1 MAEAAAGAA
10 EGSGGGA
17 VGDRGLGAKPI
28 GPAPAGRRPRTPPQP
43 GSLEALGLETN
54 MLIGLLAKAIYR
66 LGIETA
72 PDMAASLHLP
82 VALTSQLIQIGK
94 DQKLIEAK
102 GQLGASVTAEMRWE
116 LTGKGRE
123 WALEA
128 FQHNDYV
135 GAVPVPLEQ
144 FAAQAATQSIRGEVL
159 TRPTLE
165 RVFDGLTLAPGLM
178 RNLGPAANSGASM
191 LLYGP
196 PGNGKSSIAEA
207 LCRGFG
213 HHVWLPYAI
222 EVDRQVITLY
232 DPAVHRALTGEELR
246 EAEADLKGAAGPT
259 GGSSLRRAV
268 TADRRYIACRRP
280 KLIAGGELTLDM
292 LDLSFAPASRIY
304 EAPMQL
310 KACGGVLVI
319 DDFGRQRQHP
329 QEIINRMIIPLE
341 NGVDFL
347 ALQSGRK
354 FEAPFDS
361 LVVFS
366 TNIPPSDLVDEA
378 ALRRLRYKILVD
390 SPDRSLFLKI
400 LALTAQRAGLELE
413 EKLVVFMLEKLY
425 AKQGRSFQAFHPRFI
440 IDQAFAICAYEGIDA
455 QLTPEVVERAWE
467 NLFPVH

>member
-1 MAEAAAGAA
+1 MAEAA
-10 EGSGGGA
+10 EREQGA
-17 VGDRGLGAKPI
+17 VGDRGLGAKPM
-28 GPAPAGRRPRTPPQP
+28 GPAPAGRRPRTPPLP
-43 GSLEALGLETN
+43 ATLAALGLEAN
-54 MLIGLLAKAIYR
+54 MLIGLLVKAMYR
-66 LGIETA
+66 LGLERA
-72 PDMAASLHLP
+72 RELADSLHIP
-82 VALTSQLIQIGK
+82 VALTTQLIERAK
-94 DQKLIEAK
+94 DQKLVEAM
-102 GQLGASVTAEMRWE
+102 GQFGAAVTAEMRYA

-128 FQHNDYV
+128 FHHNDYV

-144 FAAQAATQSIRGEVL
+144 FAAQASTQSIRGEVL

-165 RVFDGLTLAPGLM
+165 RVFEGLTLAPGLM

-246 EAEADLKGAAGPT
+246 EAEADLARSAGAGETNA
-259 GGSSLRRAV
+259 LRRAV

-292 LDLSFAPASRIY
+292 LDLSFSHASRIY

-400 LALTAQRAGLELE
+400 LAQTVQRAGLGLTE
-413 EKLVVFMLEKLY
+413 ELVVFMLEELY
-425 AKQGRSFQAFHPRFI
+425 AKQGRPYQAFHPRFI
-440 IDQAFAICAYEGIDA
+440 VDQAFAICAYEGMA
-455 QLTPEVVERAWE
+455 PQLTQEVVERAWE
-467 NLFPVH
+467 NLFPVD

>member
-1 MAEAAAGAA
+1 
-10 EGSGGGA
+10 
-17 VGDRGLGAKPI
+17 
-28 GPAPAGRRPRTPPQP
+28 
-43 GSLEALGLETN
+43 
-54 MLIGLLAKAIYR
+54 
-66 LGIETA
+66 
-72 PDMAASLHLP
+72 
-82 VALTSQLIQIGK
+82 
-94 DQKLIEAK
+94 
-102 GQLGASVTAEMRWE
+102 
-116 LTGKGRE
+116 
-123 WALEA
+123 
-128 FQHNDYV
+128 
-135 GAVPVPLEQ
+135 
-144 FAAQAATQSIRGEVL
+144 
-159 TRPTLE
+159 
-165 RVFDGLTLAPGLM
+165 
-178 RNLGPAANSGASM
+178 
-191 LLYGP
+191 
-196 PGNGKSSIAEA
+196 NGKSSIAEA

-413 EKLVVFMLEKLY
+413 EKLVVFMLEELY

-440 IDQAFAICAYEGIDA
+440 IDQAFAICAYEGIEA

>member
-1 MAEAAAGAA
+1 MSKAAAAETAA
-10 EGSGGGA
+10 QKEGA
-17 VGDRGLGAKPI
+17 VGDRGLGAAPI
-28 GPAPAGRRPRTPPQP
+28 GRHEQRHAPRTPPP
-43 GSLEALGLETN
+43 PRKLADLGLETN
-54 MLIGLLAKAIYR
+54 FVVGLLCKTIYR
-66 LGIETA
+66 LGLEQA
-72 PDMAASLHLP
+72 SVMAERLHLP
-82 VALTSQLIQIGK
+82 IAVTNEIVQIGI
-94 DQKLIEAK
+94 DQKLLEAK
-102 GQLGASVTAEMRWE
+102 GQLGASVTAEMRYE
-116 LTGKGRE
+116 LTNKGRA

-128 FQHNDYV
+128 FQQSDYV
-135 GAVPVPLEQ
+135 GAVPVTLEE
-144 FAAQAATQSIRGEVL
+144 FSTQASTQSIRGEVL
-159 TRPTLE
+159 TRPALE
-165 RVFDGLTLAPGLM
+165 NVFTGLTLAPTLM
-178 RNLGPAANSGASM
+178 RHLGPAANSGASM

-222 EVDRQVITLY
+222 EVDRQVITLF
-232 DPAVHRALTGEELR
+232 DPAVHRALTGEEL
-246 EAEADLKGAAGPT
+246 EAAEADLRHASA
-259 GGSSLRRAV
+259 SSLRRQT

-292 LDLSFAPASRIY
+292 LDLSFSSTSRIY

-390 SPDRSLFLKI
+390 SPDQSLYLRI
-400 LALTAQRAGLELE
+400 LAQTAQRAGLALRE
-413 EKLVVFMLEKLY
+413 EVVEHMLTELY
-425 AKQGRSFQAFHPRFI
+425 AKQGKRYQAFHPRFM
-440 IDQAFAICAYEGIDA
+440 IDQAYAICAYEGIE
-455 QLTPEVVERAWE
+455 PELSVEVIERAWE
-467 NLFPVH
+467 NLFPVD

>member
-1 MAEAAAGAA
+1 
-10 EGSGGGA
+10 
-17 VGDRGLGAKPI
+17 
-28 GPAPAGRRPRTPPQP
+28 
-43 GSLEALGLETN
+43 
-54 MLIGLLAKAIYR
+54 
-66 LGIETA
+66 
-72 PDMAASLHLP
+72 
-82 VALTSQLIQIGK
+82 
-94 DQKLIEAK
+94 
-102 GQLGASVTAEMRWE
+102 
-116 LTGKGRE
+116 
-123 WALEA
+123 
-128 FQHNDYV
+128 
-135 GAVPVPLEQ
+135 
-144 FAAQAATQSIRGEVL
+144 
-159 TRPTLE
+159 
-165 RVFDGLTLAPGLM
+165 
-178 RNLGPAANSGASM
+178 
-191 LLYGP
+191 
-196 PGNGKSSIAEA
+196 
-207 LCRGFG
+207 
-213 HHVWLPYAI
+213 
-222 EVDRQVITLY
+222 
-232 DPAVHRALTGEELR
+232 LTGEELR

-413 EKLVVFMLEKLY
+413 EKLVVFMLEELY